1 MLEDTEISI
10 IDQPSDTSVYDN
22 CITLLKNLIKCFK
35 EETLPIVT
43 AMIVKVQDLRSRTD
57 RFSQQILANILE
69 VVLVIPHIY
78 DEKDLP
84 IQ

>member
-1 MLEDTEISI
+1 MEISI
-10 IDQPSDTSVYDN
+10 VDQPGDTSVYDN
-22 CITLLKNLIKCFK
+22 CITLLKSLIKCFK

-43 AMIVKVQDLRSRTD
+43 AMIVKVNDLKSRNNIY
-57 RFSQQILANILE
+57 SIQLVANILE

-84 IQ
+84 IN